1 MTENEELTEKQR
13 EHGEETGYVP
23 KSEAGAECAV
33 ESRNTPDD
41 TDHAGTATHASDGT
55 DHAGAAAHAPDGTD
69 HAETMAHTPDTTD
82 HTGTAAHASDGTD
95 QVESVAHAPDSTD
108 HAKTA
113 ADPYEE
119 DDRVPSM
126 EEIEAERKRLAYQK
140 RYKHTF
146 RSTFYTLVVVAAV
159 AVLLAMLFL
168 PVLQVSGDSM
178 EHTLYDKDIIL
189 LLKTND
195 FETGELVSFNW
206 QNKLLI
212 KRIIGTPGDVV
223 DISGDGVVSV
233 NGTVLDEPYVDALSL
248 GECDIKFPY
257 QVPENRYFV
266 LGDHR
271 SVSID
276 SRSST
281 IGCIEESQITGKVFL
296 RIWPFNRISFIH

>member
-13 EHGEETGYVP
+13 EHGKETGYVP
-23 KSEAGAECAV
+23 KSEASAESAV
-33 ESRNTPDD
+33 ESGNKPDD

-55 DHAGAAAHAPDGTD
+55 DHAK
-69 HAETMAHTPDTTD
+69 TT
-82 HTGTAAHASDGTD
+82 
-95 QVESVAHAPDSTD
+95 
-108 HAKTA
+108 

-140 RYKHTF
+140 KYKHTF

-223 DISGDGVVSV
+223 DISDDGVVSV
-233 NGTVLDEPYVDALSL
+233 NGTVLDEPYVDALAL

>member
-13 EHGEETGYVP
+13 EHGKETGYVP
-23 KSEAGAECAV
+23 KSEAGAESAV
-33 ESRNTPDD
+33 ESGNKPDD

-55 DHAGAAAHAPDGTD
+55 DHAGAAAHA
-69 HAETMAHTPDTTD
+69 
-82 HTGTAAHASDGTD
+82 SDGTD
-95 QVESVAHAPDSTD
+95 QAESVAHASCDTD
-108 HAKTA
+108 HAKTT

-140 RYKHTF
+140 KYKHTF

-223 DISGDGVVSV
+223 DISDDGVVSV
-233 NGTVLDEPYVDALSL
+233 NGTVLDEPYVDALAL

-281 IGCIEESQITGKVFL
+281 IGCIEESQIAGKVFL